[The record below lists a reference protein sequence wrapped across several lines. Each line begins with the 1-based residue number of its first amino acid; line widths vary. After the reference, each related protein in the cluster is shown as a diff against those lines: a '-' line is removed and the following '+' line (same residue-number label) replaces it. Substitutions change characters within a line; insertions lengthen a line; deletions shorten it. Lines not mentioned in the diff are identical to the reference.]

1 MAIWGVYWWS
11 SCLWWVIFFDP
22 IIVLGIS
29 LSKVHSPYST
39 STYAFLHTISNRGS
53 IPTPAGGSYLHIRLL
68 QTIPSTHTNGPH
80 QDHGIT
86 MKTYHEQN
94 FIRTKSSLPS
104 PYSGKISCIWI
115 HHLRH
120 WIIIIVKSN
129 LAHNQLCLSAVW
141 RLGMYGY
148 YPTDAWGKYFLCW
161 ERLVPVCYGP
171 RKY

>member
-1 MAIWGVYWWS
+1 MVELSMMGHLLRPYHRVGYK
-11 SCLWWVIFFDP
+11 
-22 IIVLGIS
+22 S
-29 LSKVHSPYST
+29 LSKVHTRPT
-39 STYAFLHTISNRGS
+39 QHPHTYAFLHTVSNKGS
-53 IPTPAGGSYLHIRLL
+53 VPTPAGGSYLTSDYCKDDPL
-68 QTIPSTHTNGPH
+68 PTNGPH

-129 LAHNQLCLSAVW
+129 LACNQLCLSAVW
-141 RLGMYGY
+141 RLGTYGY

-161 ERLVPVCYGP
+161 ERLVPVCYAP

>member
-1 MAIWGVYWWS
+1 MVELSI
-11 SCLWWVIFFDP
+11 WWVIFLSTLSSYWVYP
-22 IIVLGIS
+22 YLRCTPPAQHPHMRSYTPYPTEVVS
-29 LSKVHSPYST
+29 LHPQGVRICTSDYCKPSP
-39 STYAFLHTISNRGS
+39 LP
-53 IPTPAGGSYLHIRLL
+53 IPTVPTKIWY
-68 QTIPSTHTNGPH
+68 
-80 QDHGIT
+80 GIT
-86 MKTYHEQN
+86 MKTYHNQN

-161 ERLVPVCYGP
+161 ERLVPVCYAP
-171 RKY
+171 QKY